1 MFLNCVKWGAY
12 VGNKSMLNQN
22 LPFVLLYALI
32 KKVDVLNDR
41 LKLVNGIF

>member
-1 MFLNCVKWGAY
+1 MFLNSVKWGAY

-22 LPFVLLYALI
+22 RPFVLLYALN

-41 LKLVNGIF
+41 LKLVTGVF